1 MSGIYIEVA
10 DPFGVK
16 LSQSDDFIGLQY
28 ARVVNDVGALVVE
41 LRPDTDVS
49 LYRLDGRIG
58 VWRWTAA
65 GYALE
70 MDTVWLIRKWQR
82 ALTESG
88 ERILRVTAYSA
99 NVLLERRIVAYH
111 VQSAEGSKT
120 AAADDMMKAIVR
132 ENLGALASDPAR
144 DWSALL
150 SVAADAS
157 LAPMVSKE
165 FGRRNV
171 LTVLQE
177 LAAASAKA
185 GTRLYFDVV
194 TPTSG
199 ALEFRTMIGQRG
211 VDHSASSPA
220 PLVLSPERGTL
231 AEGQLTDDYGA
242 AASFIYAGGQG
253 EEEARTVVEVEDT
266 ELSGASPF
274 GRIERLRDARQAS
287 TADELQSE
295 GETALRESRPVRLF
309 SGRISE
315 TPQARYGVDWGWGDR
330 VAVVFERVGLT
341 CHVSAVQVMASKGAE
356 TVTATLSVEES
367 VEEAPPVP
375 AIPS

>member
-1 MSGIYIEVA
+1 MSIYLEVA
-10 DPFGVK
+10 DPFGTK
-16 LSQSDDFIGLQY
+16 LSQSDDFIGLEY

-58 VWRWTAA
+58 VWRRTAA

-70 MDTVWLIRKWQR
+70 METVWLIRKWQR
-82 ALTESG
+82 TLTETG
-88 ERILRVTAYSA
+88 ERTLRVTAYSA
-99 NVLLERRIVAYH
+99 NALLERRIVAYH
-111 VQSAEGSKT
+111 VASAQGSKT
-120 AAADDMMKAIVR
+120 AAADDVMKAIVR
-132 ENLGALASDPAR
+132 ENLGVLADPAR

-150 SVAADAS
+150 SVAADAA
-157 LAPMVSKE
+157 LAPTVSKE

-171 LTVLQE
+171 LTALQE
-177 LAAASAKA
+177 IAAASAEA
-185 GTRLYFDVV
+185 GTRLYFDIV

-253 EEEARTVVEVEDT
+253 EEDARTLVEVEDA

-287 TADELQSE
+287 TIDELQSE
-295 GETALRESRPVRLF
+295 GEAALRESRPVRLF

-330 VAVVFERVGLT
+330 VAVVFEGVGLT
-341 CHVSAVQVMASKGAE
+341 CHVAAVQVSVREGTE
-356 TVTATLSVEES
+356 TIQATLTAEQ
-367 VEEAPPVP
+367 AL
-375 AIPS
+375 